1 MARIWVSQG
10 IRSMRYRE
18 RRLSSSSRRWSKASS
33 DGSFKANIARADM
46 RASAREMVGLPGRGS
61 ARFFKAS
68 VDQGNQGIGRK
79 MLPWQ
84 ERADHGNLPGL
95 LLGAAQ
101 NVPSIGV
108 YERRIRL

>member
-61 ARFFKAS
+61 ARFSKLVWTKETKAS
-68 VDQGNQGIGRK
+68 A
-79 MLPWQ
+79 
-84 ERADHGNLPGL
+84 ERCFRGKS
-95 LLGAAQ
+95 
-101 NVPSIGV
+101 VPTMATSQDYCWVQHKTYQVLEFTNAGYV
-108 YERRIRL
+108 C